1 MIWDSAYWKE
11 EFFRNANRLKRRQTQ
26 RKWVE
31 RSHAGLEKDVMI
43 GFYSIRK
50 LIEAHKISDELRDRP
65 VPLRGYPWSGRDVT
79 YMNWD
84 MIDRNYDL
92 ESPVSLQ
99 QSLAWIANKVVHS
112 FVFMAM
118 CNEGGGLV
126 SILFNSDHTRKKYL
140 YEIRIDQLIV
150 LFEEAGTND
159 PASISAVFNDKT
171 GDYDVVVGPTMEI
184 PETGV

>member
-1 MIWDSAYWKE
+1 
-11 EFFRNANRLKRRQTQ
+11 
-26 RKWVE
+26 
-31 RSHAGLEKDVMI
+31 
-43 GFYSIRK
+43 
-50 LIEAHKISDELRDRP
+50 
-65 VPLRGYPWSGRDVT
+65 
-79 YMNWD
+79 
-84 MIDRNYDL
+84 
-92 ESPVSLQ
+92 
-99 QSLAWIANKVVHS
+99 
-112 FVFMAM
+112 MAM

-150 LFEEAGTND
+150 LFEEVGTND

>member
-1 MIWDSAYWKE
+1 
-11 EFFRNANRLKRRQTQ
+11 
-26 RKWVE
+26 
-31 RSHAGLEKDVMI
+31 MI

-99 QSLAWIANKVVHS
+99 QSLAWIANKLVHS

-150 LFEEAGTND
+150 LFEEVGTND

>member
-11 EFFRNANRLKRRQTQ
+11 ELFRNANRLKRRQTQ

-43 GFYSIRK
+43 SFYSIRK

-99 QSLAWIANKVVHS
+99 QSLAWIANKLVHS

-150 LFEEAGTND
+150 LFEEVGTND

>member
-11 EFFRNANRLKRRQTQ
+11 ELFRNANRLKRRQTQ

-79 YMNWD
+79 YINWD

-99 QSLAWIANKVVHS
+99 QSLAWIANKLVHS

-140 YEIRIDQLIV
+140 FEISIDQLIV
-150 LFEEAGTND
+150 LFEEVGTND
-159 PASISAVFNDKT
+159 PASISAVFNDKS

>member
-1 MIWDSAYWKE
+1 VIWDSAYWKE
-11 EFFRNANRLKRRQTQ
+11 ELFRNANRLKRRQTQ

-43 GFYSIRK
+43 SFYSIRK

-99 QSLAWIANKVVHS
+99 QSLAWIANKLVHS

-150 LFEEAGTND
+150 LFEEVGTND